1 MEQPQNIS
9 RSLRRAGNKLGAA
22 AGLADADG
30 DSGLGVQIL
39 RRLDGAVVAA
49 AIDYDDFEGAELA
62 WLSSP
67 TSVPTRSLSFR
78 TGMTTDISGR
88 FTQVPSLIHG

>member
-22 AGLADADG
+22 AGLADADR

-39 RRLDGAVVAA
+39 RRLDGAVVAT
-49 AIDYDDFEGAELA
+49 AIDYDDFERG
-62 WLSSP
+62 
-67 TSVPTRSLSFR
+67 
-78 TGMTTDISGR
+78 
-88 FTQVPSLIHG
+88 